1 MVTEIVDS
9 HHHLWSLSG
18 SNGHTYKWL
27 GPASQGGAAW
37 HVAGD
42 IEQLKQN
49 YLLDNY
55 LQDANNASC
64 RVVKSVHVQAEA
76 DDPLAEVK
84 FLEDI
89 AQNNPGGFPHAI
101 VAHANLASPE
111 LPHLLESYVRDHPK
125 VKGVR
130 QLLNWSTTNP
140 RLSMTDR
147 GDYLTDRTWLEG
159 FQLLTSHSLSFDL
172 HIYPSQMI
180 DAAKVARQHPNATII
195 LDHCG
200 LPLDGA
206 KDFSGWQEGMKH
218 MAEQSNVVCKLSGL
232 VMFNHQWSKEIFAPY
247 IRECLNLFTPKR
259 CMFGSNFPV
268 DRLNITYEDVFK
280 VYRDIAVDDVGLSN
294 DELDLIFRQNALK
307 TYRL

>member
-1 MVTEIVDS
+1 MATEIVDS

-27 GPASQGGAAW
+27 GPVEQGGAAW

-49 YLLDNY
+49 YLLDDY
-55 LQDANNASC
+55 LRDANNASC

-76 DDPLAEVK
+76 DDPLAEVR
-84 FLEDI
+84 FLENI
-89 AQNNPGGFPHAI
+89 VQNNAGGFPHGI

-111 LPHLLESYVRDHPK
+111 LPKLLESYVRDHPS

-130 QLLNWSTTNP
+130 QLLNWSKTDA

-147 GDYLTDRTWLEG
+147 GDYLTDPTWLEG

-172 HIYPSQMI
+172 HIYPSQMV
-180 DAAKVARQHPNATII
+180 DAAKIARQHPNATII

-200 LPLDGA
+200 LPVDGV
-206 KDFSGWQEGMKH
+206 KDFAGWQEGMKH

-232 VMFNHQWSKEIFAPY
+232 VMFNHQGSKEILAPY

-268 DRLNITYEDVFK
+268 DRLNITFEELFQ
-280 VYRDIAVDDVGLSN
+280 VYRDVAANDVGLSN
-294 DELDLIFRQNALK
+294 DELDLIFRQNAIK